1 MQHFFEKILQNCKK
15 GIDIRNYCAIIITE
29 LQGCNT
35 FEKEENIV
43 VKQDLYPELC
53 GKIREKFRT
62 QRAFATEIGM
72 NPTTL
77 SKRLSGESQWGFD
90 EVARACYALGIP
102 MADAPNFF
110 TPNVARLQLMA

>member
-1 MQHFFEKILQNCKK
+1 M
-15 GIDIRNYCAIIITE
+15 
-29 LQGCNT
+29 
-35 FEKEENIV
+35 
-43 VKQDLYPELC
+43 VKQDLFPELC

-77 SKRLSGESQWGFD
+77 SKKLAGESQWTFD

-110 TPNVARLQLMA
+110 TPNVARLQQMT